1 MSQDTEST
9 VIIDKNEMYKELLQ
23 KVLPFIKSE
32 NKIIKKAAYD
42 FNVLLKCAIN
52 DINSETLEYLND
64 GIQHA
69 IEYFSQELSDL
80 INNRIDPNVNIND
93 VHYGL
98 LNDISKVIMRQIL
111 FKNQLSE
118 FREYLLGL

>member
-80 INNRIDPNVNIND
+80 INNRIDPSVNIND

>member
-9 VIIDKNEMYKELLQ
+9 VIINKNEMYKELLQ

-42 FNVLLKCAIN
+42 FNILLKCAIN

-64 GIQHA
+64 GIEHA

-80 INNRIDPNVNIND
+80 INNRIDPSVNIND
-93 VHYGL
+93 VNYGL
-98 LNDISKVIMRQIL
+98 LNDISKVIMQQIL